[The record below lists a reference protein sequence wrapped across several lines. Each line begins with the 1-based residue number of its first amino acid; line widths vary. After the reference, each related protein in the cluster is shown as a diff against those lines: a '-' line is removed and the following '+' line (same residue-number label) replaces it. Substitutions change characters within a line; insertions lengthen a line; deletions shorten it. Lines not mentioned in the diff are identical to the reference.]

1 MATTVNL
8 RQVLDR
14 KQWEMCAPLN
24 PGATLSSYQTV
35 CVSTLFDGYQF
46 WLDNNSTSVPRL
58 WLYDPRQDS
67 FLLLT
72 DGSQTMSSGASSTCC
87 AFHPN
92 GPTGTASA
100 GGAKTITTVSN
111 ITGSL
116 VGYSVR
122 ITGGTGAGQEQVIVS
137 NTFGANSVITVT
149 SNWATQPDATSVY
162 LLLTGR
168 VWVFS
173 GTGTGVSMK
182 YYDVALGTWSTSR
195 SVSSGPPTSVSEYR
209 FTATPAFGNTV
220 ASGTA
225 TAGAAT
231 TLTNSIKA
239 WATNMW
245 ANSQVRLTG
254 GTGAGQ
260 VRTISSNTGTVL
272 TVSASWGTNPD
283 VTSTYVIEP
292 NDDFLYVA
300 GNAAITLYRYSI
312 SGDSWSTL
320 SPGTAR
326 TAAVGNGCCLLFIPV
341 ASDTSWADETNIRN
355 GRYLYS
361 FQGGVSGNLSYYDI
375 AANTWINLTTTY
387 RNGGG
392 NTAVDF
398 GPTFGWS
405 STSDREFIYYAQLIS
420 SSSPTR
426 VYRYNCVTQTLEP
439 FSTFPLPYFNNQG
452 TGNRLIVGSYTD
464 GGTVIRWLYYL
475 AFVPQATVP
484 APLFRVLII

>member
-1 MATTVNL
+1 
-8 RQVLDR
+8 
-14 KQWEMCAPLN
+14 
-24 PGATLSSYQTV
+24 
-35 CVSTLFDGYQF
+35 
-46 WLDNNSTSVPRL
+46 
-58 WLYDPRQDS
+58 
-67 FLLLT
+67 
-72 DGSQTMSSGASSTCC
+72 
-87 AFHPN
+87 
-92 GPTGTASA
+92 
-100 GGAKTITTVSN
+100 
-111 ITGSL
+111 
-116 VGYSVR
+116 
-122 ITGGTGAGQEQVIVS
+122 
-137 NTFGANSVITVT
+137 
-149 SNWATQPDATSVY
+149 
-162 LLLTGR
+162 
-168 VWVFS
+168 
-173 GTGTGVSMK
+173 
-182 YYDVALGTWSTSR
+182 
-195 SVSSGPPTSVSEYR
+195 
-209 FTATPAFGNTV
+209 
-220 ASGTA
+220 
-225 TAGAAT
+225 
-231 TLTNSIKA
+231 
-239 WATNMW
+239 MW